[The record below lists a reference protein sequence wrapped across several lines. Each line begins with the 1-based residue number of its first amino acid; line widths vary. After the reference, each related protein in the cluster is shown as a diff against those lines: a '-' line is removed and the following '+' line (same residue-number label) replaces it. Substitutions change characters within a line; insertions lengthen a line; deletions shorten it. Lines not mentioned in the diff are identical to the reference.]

1 MLTYQDCLG
10 LCDLTPEEIAA
21 IAQHEH
27 LPEIAAAELG
37 QYLVHV
43 PNGVPVIRR
52 MILDDI
58 AEASRRNNPLETARL
73 KLVLLRF
80 VTTHPCHGDAS

>member
-1 MLTYQDCLG
+1 MLTYQDCLA

-21 IAQHEH
+21 IARHQH

-37 QYLVHV
+37 QYLVQM

-52 MILDDI
+52 MILEDI
-58 AEASRRNNPLETARL
+58 AAASRRNDPVEAARL
-73 KLVLLRF
+73 KGVLHRF
-80 VTTHPCHGDAS
+80 VATHPRHKGA